1 MISPPGLKLL
11 EMLVNEHGRDRGG
24 RSALVPC
31 VHEELSGDADL
42 IAAGARR
49 CGGALFNLD
58 DDSHWEHP
66 PGPVNQDRWAV
77 LQGVVGS
84 APAGVLPCDLNAEAT
99 DEGVVVTL
107 ADKSLTPE
115 PSLELI
121 LRAAAVIASSAYD
134 QLDLVITAV
143 SVAPIDAARR
153 QLLWRMLTID
163 PADLSLASPATIVP
177 ILGTRLDPQL
187 DYRLTPE
194 IRYVVRWDRVI
205 HRSVETMRLN
215 IGTIANCGDQ
225 PVVLFL
231 GAGASASA
239 GIRLG
244 NAYRDLALEAF
255 VGRHDDSQ
263 SAGEA
268 FFDYLHDRQHFL
280 PGDTESRR
288 SFADGLTLERV
299 LRETFLELGFRS
311 RTESPVITELMQDC
325 AKALGFVRLGR
336 AAIRELV
343 KRLHGRLVL
352 VTVNFDELIET
363 DIGVPTNVLYTP
375 EQFESG
381 IDSLKAYLAG
391 DAAQPL
397 PVLKIHGSIS
407 DPRSLIATIDS
418 TSAGLHDH
426 VRSAL
431 NLVLDT
437 ARKPL
442 RWVWIGCSM
451 RDRDVNA
458 WLGGLSADALD
469 EWWVDP
475 LPGQPLDD
483 FYAAHRVHRW
493 AKTGQDL
500 KGRLIIDSADG
511 FLHALADAVSSA
523 PPPRASRR

>member
-11 EMLVNEHGRDRGG
+11 EMLVNEHRRDRGG

-31 VHEELSGDADL
+31 VHEELEGDADL
-42 IAAGARR
+42 LAAGARR
-49 CGGALFNLD
+49 CGGALFYLD
-58 DDSHWEHP
+58 DDTGWEHP
-66 PGPVNQDRWAV
+66 PGPVNRDRWAV
-77 LQGVVGS
+77 LEGLVGS
-84 APAGVLPCDLNAEAT
+84 APPDVLPCGLTVKAT
-99 DEGVVVTL
+99 ADGVIVAL
-107 ADKSLTPE
+107 ADTSLTPE
-115 PSLELI
+115 PSLTLI
-121 LRAAAVIASSAYD
+121 LRAAEVIASSAYD
-134 QLDLVITAV
+134 QLDLVIMAV
-143 SVAPIDAARR
+143 SVAPIDADRR

-163 PADLSLASPATIVP
+163 PADLSLASPTTIVP

-205 HRSVETMRLN
+205 HRSVEANRLN
-215 IGTIANCGDQ
+215 IATIANCGDQ

-255 VGRHDDSQ
+255 VGRHDESQ
-263 SAGEA
+263 GAGEA

-280 PGDTESRR
+280 PGDTESRT
-288 SFADGLTLERV
+288 SFAAGLTLERV

-311 RTESPVITELMQDC
+311 RTESPVIQELMDDC
-325 AKALGFVRLGR
+325 AEALGFVRLGR
-336 AAIRELV
+336 AAIRDLV

-363 DIGVPTNVLYTP
+363 DIGVPANVLYTP

-381 IDSLKAYLAG
+381 LDSLRAYLAG
-391 DAAQPL
+391 DGAQPV

-407 DPRSLIATIDS
+407 DPKSLIATIDS

-426 VRSAL
+426 VRNAL
-431 NLVLDT
+431 NLIIDS

-442 RWVWIGCSM
+442 RWVWVGCSM

-458 WLGGLSADALD
+458 WLGGLTADALD

-475 LPGQPLDD
+475 LPGQPLDE
-483 FYAAHRVHRW
+483 FYAAHRAHRW
-493 AKTGQDL
+493 ERTGQDL
-500 KGRLIIDSADG
+500 QGRLVIDSADG
-511 FLHALADAVSSA
+511 FLHALADAVACA